1 MKYFIDFEASQYTQE
16 IISIGCVSETGE
28 TFYSLVNTKHPVGK
42 FVSSLTGLNQNDVRT
57 APIPDV
63 VFTAFYQ
70 WINKTNPSKRPVSFI
85 CYGNADTGFALNT
98 LKHIKLSYDAQ
109 CILSLIALNLTDY
122 SETVKQ
128 AFGLTK
134 HISLIKVA
142 QYYSNNADL
151 VQTHNALD
159 DAKML
164 KYVYDSLQN
173 NMPINIAAFPEYM
186 SQVERY
192 NSNNE
197 FEEVFYG
204 MEPAIHWLINHQGMS
219 KDTKISTVATRIKN
233 SSDQKKPYCGFYWVI
248 KN

>member
-1 MKYFIDFEASQYTQE
+1 M
-16 IISIGCVSETGE
+16 
-28 TFYSLVNTKHPVGK
+28 
-42 FVSSLTGLNQNDVRT
+42 
-57 APIPDV
+57 
-63 VFTAFYQ
+63 
-70 WINKTNPSKRPVSFI
+70 
-85 CYGNADTGFALNT
+85 
-98 LKHIKLSYDAQ
+98 
-109 CILSLIALNLTDY
+109 
-122 SETVKQ
+122 
-128 AFGLTK
+128 
-134 HISLIKVA
+134 A
-142 QYYSNNADL
+142 QYYSNNTDL
-151 VQTHNALD
+151 IQTHNALD